1 MTGNTWMDIGYGVI
15 GVIVALLGVFAH
27 KKLNVSVP
35 KSVQPLVG
43 EVENVTR
50 TVVQD
55 AEGLI
60 HNGHEAVVA
69 HNALQAVKAESAS
82 RLAQTVDK
90 LSLQYAGA
98 AGKTVAQLT
107 GADIQNVIA
116 YVLHTLDPIDA
127 HHTAPKTVVD
137 AHAALVKAHQV
148 LASDPTFIAAQTS
161 AAYQAETAAASQ
173 KAAASA

>member
-1 MTGNTWMDIGYGVI
+1 MTGNTWMDIGYGAI
-15 GVIVALLGVFAH
+15 GVVVALLGMFAH
-27 KKLNVSVP
+27 KKLSVSVP
-35 KSVQPLVG
+35 KSVQPLVH

-69 HNALQAVKAESAS
+69 HNATAAMQAESAA

-90 LSLQYAGA
+90 LILQYAGA

-107 GADIQNVIA
+107 GPDLQNVIA

-127 HHTAPKTVVD
+127 HHTTPKTVVD
-137 AHAALVKAHQV
+137 AHAALVTAHTA
-148 LASDPTFIAAQTS
+148 LASNPTFAAAQTS
-161 AAYQAETAAASQ
+161 AAYQAESQ